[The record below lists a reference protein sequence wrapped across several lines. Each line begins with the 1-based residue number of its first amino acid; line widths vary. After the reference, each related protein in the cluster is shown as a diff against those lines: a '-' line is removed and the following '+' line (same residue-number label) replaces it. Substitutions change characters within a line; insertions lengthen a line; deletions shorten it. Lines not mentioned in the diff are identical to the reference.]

1 MSIMYNNARGRITG
15 MPGTETTVK
24 LYPQRLGVR
33 MRNSIIR
40 MLENRVLNGGW
51 ASKSRQIAQALA
63 IKHGLQVG
71 SNNNWNGIRVLGLT
85 PQAAP
90 LIKEVVH
97 AEWTA
102 WLLAQ
107 PTYRSGYYRD
117 QFDKAM
123 VAIAAHDQNFYITMH
138 DKESIRKVIAILA
151 DHTSQELRD
160 KSMQVANLLRGTE
173 PIEIITFQE

>member
-1 MSIMYNNARGRITG
+1 MSIMNNNDRGRITG
-15 MPGTETTVK
+15 MPGTETRVT

-40 MLENRVLNGGW
+40 MLENRVLTGGW
-51 ASKSRQIAQALA
+51 SSKSRQIAQALA
-63 IKHGLQVG
+63 VNHGLQVG
-71 SNNNWNGIRVLGLT
+71 SNNWNGLRVLGLT

-90 LIKEVVH
+90 PIKEIVH
-97 AEWTA
+97 ADWTA
-102 WLLAQ
+102 WLLEN
-107 PTYRSGYYRD
+107 PSYRSGYYKD
-117 QFDKAM
+117 QHDKAM
-123 VAIAAHDQNFYITMH
+123 ESLDANDQNFYITMH

-173 PIEIITFQE
+173 PIHIITFQE

>member
-1 MSIMYNNARGRITG
+1 MSNMNNNERGRLTG
-15 MPGTETTVK
+15 MPGTETRVT

-33 MRNSIIR
+33 MRNNIIR
-40 MLENRVLNGGW
+40 QLENRVLTGGW
-51 ASKSRQIAQALA
+51 SSKSRRIAQALA

-71 SNNNWNGIRVLGLT
+71 SNNWNGIRVLGLT

-90 LIKEVVH
+90 LVKEIVH
-97 AEWTA
+97 ADWTA
-102 WLLAQ
+102 WMLEQ
-107 PTYRSGYYRD
+107 PTYRTGYYRD

-123 VAIAAHDQNFYITMH
+123 ESLDANDRNFYITMH

-151 DHTSQELRD
+151 DHTSQELKD

>member
-1 MSIMYNNARGRITG
+1 
-15 MPGTETTVK
+15 
-24 LYPQRLGVR
+24 
-33 MRNSIIR
+33 MRNNVIR
-40 MLENRVLNGGW
+40 MLENRVLSGGW
-51 ASKSRQIAQALA
+51 ASDSRKIAQALA

-71 SNNNWNGIRVLGLT
+71 SNNWNGLRVLGLT

-97 AEWTA
+97 ADWTA
-102 WLLAQ
+102 WILED
-107 PTYRSGYYRD
+107 PSYRTGYYRD

-123 VAIAAHDQNFYITMH
+123 TCLDTVDQNFYITMH
-138 DKESIRKVIAILA
+138 DKESIRKVIAILT
-151 DHTSQELRD
+151 DHTSQELKD

>member
-1 MSIMYNNARGRITG
+1 MSNMNNNARGRITG
-15 MPGTETTVK
+15 MPGTVTTVT

-40 MLENRVLNGGW
+40 QLENRVLTGGW
-51 ASKSRQIAQALA
+51 ASDSRKIAQSLA

-71 SNNNWNGIRVLGLT
+71 SNNWNGLRVLGLT

-97 AEWTA
+97 ADWTA
-102 WLLAQ
+102 WVLEE
-107 PTYRSGYYRD
+107 PTYRQGYY
-117 QFDKAM
+117 QQQYANAM
-123 VAIAAHDQNFYITMH
+123 TCLDTVDQNFDITMH
-138 DKESIRKVIAILA
+138 DKESIRKVIEILA
-151 DHTSQELRD
+151 DHTSQELKD